1 MMNNKKKIRGISY
14 FRYIFG
20 NDWDKNQKICMKFD
34 TRRFLRSFMLKL
46 EMQKY
51 CKILIW

>member
-1 MMNNKKKIRGISY
+1 MNNIFKKSEGILY
-14 FRYIFG
+14 FLYIFG
-20 NDWDKNQKICMKFD
+20 NHWYKNKWICMKFD
-34 TRRFLRSFMLKL
+34 IRKFLRSLMLKL